1 MAISRIL
8 ELFNRQRDEDTEEAR
23 DEAIRLATAAV
34 LLEVANAGS
43 EMGEAERQEVVG
55 HLRSAFSLDD
65 ASSAELLAAAA
76 DLRSDTIDHF
86 HLTNQVRRATERDER
101 MQIVE
106 AMWRIVYAD
115 GKFHQ
120 YEGYIVRKLSDLLGL
135 EHAEMIDAK
144 MRVRDQMGLAP

>member
-1 MAISRIL
+1 MPISRIL
-8 ELFNRQRDEDTEEAR
+8 ELFNRQRDEETEEAR

-43 EMGEAERQEVVG
+43 EMGEAERSEVVS
-55 HLRSAFSLDD
+55 HLRNAFSLDD
-65 ASSAELLAAAA
+65 ASSAELLNAA
-76 DLRSDTIDHF
+76 DHLRSDTIDHF
-86 HLTNQVRRATERDER
+86 HLTNQLRGATERDER